1 VYSPKMN
8 RSPALIPIFFLVLA
22 VVFMI
27 TPSFAADGSHHKH
40 HVAVA
45 GGLAR
50 NNDQSSGY
58 LGVDYVYRFSGPW
71 AAGVFY
77 EEVSGDFDI
86 RAWGLT
92 FGRYFDSGWKIGA
105 GPGAEYKFKK
115 NKTLALFHV
124 SGGYDWHMGN
134 WSIGP
139 VATLDF
145 IEGGEQTYYLG
156 MSIGYGF

>member
-1 VYSPKMN
+1 M
-8 RSPALIPIFFLVLA
+8 VLA
-22 VVFMI
+22 IVFMI

-40 HVAVA
+40 HVAVV

-50 NNDQSSGY
+50 NNDTFIVSA
-58 LGVDYVYRFSGPW
+58 DH
-71 AAGVFY
+71 VFY

-86 RAWGLT
+86 RAWGLII
-92 FGRYFDSGWKIGA
+92 GRYFDSGWKIGA

-124 SGGYDWHMGN
+124 SGGYDWHLRN

>member
-1 VYSPKMN
+1 MKKQ
-8 RSPALIPIFFLVLA
+8 LFFLVLA
-22 VVFMI
+22 IVFMI

-40 HVAVA
+40 HVAVV

-50 NNDQSSGY
+50 NNDTFIVSA
-58 LGVDYVYRFSGPW
+58 DH
-71 AAGVFY
+71 VFY

-86 RAWGLT
+86 RAWGLII
-92 FGRYFDSGWKIGA
+92 GRYFDSGWKIGA

-124 SGGYDWHMGN
+124 SGGYDWHLRN